1 MVFSAAVRDTS
12 GLFRGFAFEVWVASG
27 RGFLV
32 VYLVLLC
39 EIRLVSV
46 RVALRYGWPLRGI
59 SFLIDLCCPARYE
72 WSAGVSV
79 VFLIVVLCNSLCVFF
94 RKVAMVNPR

>member
-32 VYLVLLC
+32 AYLVLLC
-39 EIRLVSV
+39 EIRLYLYGY
-46 RVALRYGWPLRGI
+46 ALRYGWPLRGFP
-59 SFLIDLCCPARYE
+59 SLLICAALRDTSGLQGCR
-72 WSAGVSV
+72 
-79 VFLIVVLCNSLCVFF
+79 
-94 RKVAMVNPR
+94 